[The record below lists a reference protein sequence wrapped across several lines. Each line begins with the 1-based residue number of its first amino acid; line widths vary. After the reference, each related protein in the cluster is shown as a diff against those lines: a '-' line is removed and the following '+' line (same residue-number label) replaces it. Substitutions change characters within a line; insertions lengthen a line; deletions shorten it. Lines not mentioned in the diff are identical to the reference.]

1 MDEQENKE
9 RRNNVL
15 VEYAWRKIPLKY
27 KLIIIGGMAAIFLL
41 VIFLVVLFTPLTAVG
56 VVDIKGISDPR
67 SKVTGINYSKI
78 DSSNSYTW
86 PIGSEETEVVD
97 GVTYAL
103 GEPVS
108 YQITSNFGM
117 RDDPFGTGTTGN
129 HQGLD
134 ISATG
139 GKAMGTVNIIASR
152 DGTVIYPTEGSPIA
166 CSSDGNN
173 KSCGG
178 GYGNYVIIQHND
190 GILTVYAHM
199 YENTITVKAG
209 DTVRAGQVIGKM
221 GSSGSSTGMHLHF
234 EVRENGQRKDPLNY
248 ISQENERPKKQTSSF
263 VEGNDNIQTICL
275 TLKDSG
281 YSDVAV
287 AGIMGNLQRESNY
300 SPTVVNSIGA
310 SGIAQWL
317 GGRANNLKNTYGEN
331 WNVLENQLEFLLY
344 ELNTTETWANN
355 LLNDT
360 TVNSAYD
367 MGHGFCCRFERPG
380 TTTEETERNC
390 KLTTR
395 GEAAEEIL
403 PYVQNGCS

>member
-1 MDEQENKE
+1 MNNEENS
-9 RRNNVL
+9 RNKQIAKQYIWKKL
-15 VEYAWRKIPLKY
+15 PLKV
-27 KLIIIGGMAAIFLL
+27 KLIIIGGGFAFFLL
-41 VIFLVVLFTPLTAVG
+41 FFFLIVMFTPLMAIG
-56 VVDIKGISDPR
+56 IIDIDGASNSSTTGISY
-67 SKVTGINYSKI
+67 KNI
-78 DSSNSYTW
+78 DTTNTFVW
-86 PIGSEETEVVD
+86 PIGSDEVEVSG

-103 GEPVS
+103 GEPAPCT
-108 YQITSNFGM
+108 ITSYATN
-117 RDDPFGTGTTGN
+117 RLDPFGSGEVMTHGGV
-129 HQGLD
+129 D
-134 ISATG
+134 ISPTNG
-139 GKAMGTVNIIASR
+139 PGLGNVNVIAAK
-152 DGTVIYPTEGSPIA
+152 DGQVIYPYVVSKKD
-166 CSSDGNN
+166 CSSDQ
-173 KSCGG
+173 KDYDCGG
-178 GYGNYVIIQHND
+178 GYGNFVMIQHDD
-190 GILTVYAHM
+190 GTTTLYAHM
-199 YENTITVKAG
+199 YENTITVNYG
-209 DTVRAGQVIGKM
+209 DTVKAGQVIGKM
-221 GSSGSSTGMHLHF
+221 GSSGQSTGMHLHF
-234 EVRENGQRKDPLNY
+234 EVRVGGQRVDPMNY
-248 ISQENERPKKQTSSF
+248 ISEENKRPKKQTSSF

-281 YSDVAV
+281 YSDIAV

-317 GGRANNLKNTYGEN
+317 DDRANNLKNTYGEN

-360 TVNSAYD
+360 TINSAYD
-367 MGHGFCCRFERPG
+367 MGHRFCCRFERPG